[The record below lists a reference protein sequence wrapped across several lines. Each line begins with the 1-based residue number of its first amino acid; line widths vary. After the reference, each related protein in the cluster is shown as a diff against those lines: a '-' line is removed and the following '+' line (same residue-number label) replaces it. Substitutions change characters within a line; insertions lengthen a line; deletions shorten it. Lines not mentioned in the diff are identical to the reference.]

1 MSLVHFLLPGG
12 SLVRCSPLLFYP
24 CLAFASPRVVVVVG
38 DVLDDDLAL
47 AEPETGGDETG
58 GDGLF
63 LFLSPVRLNA
73 RESPAVL
80 VRFVFSPFHHFS
92 SPFVVV
98 FLSNCSPE

>member
-47 AEPETGGDETG
+47 AEPEIGGDETG
-58 GDGLF
+58 GNEFF
-63 LFLSPVRLNA
+63 LFLSPVRLTA
-73 RESPAVL
+73 RESPPVRIRL
-80 VRFVFSPFHHFS
+80 VFPPFRFPPANALGIADRDS
-92 SPFVVV
+92 
-98 FLSNCSPE
+98 